1 MNSHLLQ
8 GLAAVLHVLARPR
21 HLLLPGHRH
30 RRHDLL
36 VLGEF
41 LQQLLGVDVL
51 LVGQHLPQHLH
62 LCPQLPDDLGVLVLV
77 DDGVV
82 GDPLGPVRVPQ
93 GGESLL
99 VVIVSGGDGGH
110 HHSPGVAPEVVLQ
123 QPGERGVSVGDEGV
137 FGLAVGQLGD
147 DEAEGGEGLVD
158 VGALLQSL
166 PLGPGLVGS
175 LRPGK
180 VDQGDSGDLHS
191 LHSAVSVTDRQA
203 QQ

>member
-8 GLAAVLHVLARPR
+8 GLAAVLHVLTRPR

-82 GDPLGPVRVPQ
+82 GDPLGAVRVPQ

-123 QPGERGVSVGDEGV
+123 QPGQRGVSVGDEGV
-137 FGLAVGQLGD
+137 FRLARAAVSQLGD
-147 DEAEGGEGLVD
+147 DQAERGERFVD
-158 VGALLQSL
+158 VGSFLQSFTDGAGFDG
-166 PLGPGLVGS
+166 PL
-175 LRPGK
+175 
-180 VDQGDSGDLHS
+180 
-191 LHSAVSVTDRQA
+191 
-203 QQ
+203 